1 MVRIGTLCQF
11 VAGIQ
16 SGNRICVNFETAE
29 LVWIIYGAGYLL
41 KTCSM
46 SWRNINKI
54 YSKYYSCPC
63 LKTEQYFRILIDGG
77 ECFVCLL
84 SYSEVRIMSVIKGD
98 KGDIWVTVVDMSGA
112 CVEELNSS
120 IVLRSWSVA
129 SAPFIQNNIGVIF
142 VMIL

>member
-16 SGNRICVNFETAE
+16 SGNRLCVNSETAE
-29 LVWIIYGAGYLL
+29 LVRIIYWEGHLL

-46 SWRNINKI
+46 AWCNINKI

-63 LKTEQYFRILIDGG
+63 LETEQYFRILIDGG

-84 SYSEVRIMSVIKGD
+84 SCSEVRIM
-98 KGDIWVTVVDMSGA
+98 
-112 CVEELNSS
+112 
-120 IVLRSWSVA
+120 
-129 SAPFIQNNIGVIF
+129 
-142 VMIL
+142 